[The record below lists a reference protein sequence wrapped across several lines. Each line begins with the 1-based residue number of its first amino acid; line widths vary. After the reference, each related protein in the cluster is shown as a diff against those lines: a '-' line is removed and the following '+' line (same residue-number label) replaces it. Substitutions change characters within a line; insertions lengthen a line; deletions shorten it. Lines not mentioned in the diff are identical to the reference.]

1 MQCLYNDPL
10 MNGIFDTHHIRRA
23 FSRAAHSYDANAIL
37 QQEVEQRLARIPDYL
52 GNHMPRVILD
62 VGAGPGR
69 ASIAMKKRW
78 PKAQVIALDQAMP
91 MLQEARKRSH
101 WWKPFAQV
109 CGDARTLP
117 VADASVD
124 VIFSNLCLQWLEDLP
139 TVLAG
144 FRQALR
150 PGGLLLCSIFGPE
163 TLIELREAFAQA
175 DTVPHI
181 SPFPSMAQFGDALV
195 LAHFQNP
202 VLDRDLFTLTYDNLP
217 ALMRALRMIGAT
229 NALQERRTTLTGRGR
244 FAATTAAY
252 EARRNAD
259 NKLPSS
265 WEVIYACAWAPASNP
280 MIMENNHEVAS
291 MPIDSIPI
299 RRRDSS

>member
-1 MQCLYNDPL
+1 
-10 MNGIFDTHHIRRA
+10 MNGLFDTYHIRRA
-23 FSRAAHSYDANAIL
+23 FSRAAHSYDTNAVL
-37 QQEVEQRLARIPDYL
+37 QHEVEQRLLESLDYL
-52 GNHMPRVILD
+52 GDRIPRVILD
-62 VGAGPGR
+62 VGAGTGR

-101 WWKPFAQV
+101 WWNPLALI

-124 VIFSNLCLQWLEDLP
+124 VIFSNLCLQWIEDLP
-139 TVLAG
+139 TVFAG

-150 PGGLLLCSIFGPE
+150 PGGLLLCSLFGPD

-175 DTVPHI
+175 DAVPHI
-181 SPFPSMAQFGDALV
+181 SPFPSMPQCGDALV

-202 VLDRDLFTLTYDNLP
+202 VLDRDLFTLTYDDLS
-217 ALMRALRMIGAT
+217 ALMRSLRAIGAT

-244 FAATTAAY
+244 FAATAAAY
-252 EARRNAD
+252 ETLRNAD

-265 WEVIYACAWAPASNP
+265 WEVIYACAWAPTSEP
-280 MIMENNHEVAS
+280 MTRENNHEIAS
-291 MPIDSIPI
+291 IPINSIPI
-299 RRRDSS
+299 RRRNSS